1 MKSIHFT
8 LFFCSSLRSSLHNP
22 LSNACADAWFN
33 DNNIAH
39 LRCRSIFRRCVQM
52 CVDICG
58 CVIAAVSKPLLYIL
72 HWYAIFQQQRSAG
85 MPLRYNYDK
94 PEKPRISRIFGY
106 PARFFILFQTEK
118 SSREVVISQGGV
130 IVTTKIKYRLG
141 RLSARPRNQD
151 ISSEKKKCPFFVPKI
166 RCRQEEHNA

>member
-72 HWYAIFQQQRSAG
+72 HWYTIFQQQRSAG
-85 MPLRYNYDK
+85 MSQIVKANTAQVIFPQDELEMLCYIVRLIGFSHIVYKDILAFCIA
-94 PEKPRISRIFGY
+94 ISTQLPTAFLPY
-106 PARFFILFQTEK
+106 FHTQQKVAVL
-118 SSREVVISQGGV
+118 
-130 IVTTKIKYRLG
+130 
-141 RLSARPRNQD
+141 RNQW
-151 ISSEKKKCPFFVPKI
+151 
-166 RCRQEEHNA
+166 H

>member
-1 MKSIHFT
+1 MATPCGFESHHRHHPPKRLIPQHLRHQAFL
-8 LFFCSSLRSSLHNP
+8 LFSHEKHPFHPVFCSSLRSSLHNP

-94 PEKPRISRIFGY
+94 PGKPRISRVFGY
-106 PARFFILFQTEK
+106 LARFFILFQTEK
-118 SSREVVISQGGV
+118 SSREVVIS
-130 IVTTKIKYRLG
+130 
-141 RLSARPRNQD
+141 
-151 ISSEKKKCPFFVPKI
+151 
-166 RCRQEEHNA
+166 

>member
-85 MPLRYNYDK
+85 MSQIVKANTAQVIFPQDELEMLCYIVRLIGFSHIVYKDILAFCSNFHTTPDSIPAVLSYATKGRGIAEPMALSGSLTDFLYD
-94 PEKPRISRIFGY
+94 PF
-106 PARFFILFQTEK
+106 
-118 SSREVVISQGGV
+118 
-130 IVTTKIKYRLG
+130 RL
-141 RLSARPRNQD
+141 
-151 ISSEKKKCPFFVPKI
+151 
-166 RCRQEEHNA
+166 

>member
-58 CVIAAVSKPLLYIL
+58 CVIAAVSKHSCISFIGTPFFSSSEAQGMSQIVKANTAQVIFPQDELEMLCYIVRL
-72 HWYAIFQQQRSAG
+72 IGFSHIVYKDILAFCIAISTQLPTAFLPYFHTQQRS
-85 MPLRYNYDK
+85 RYCGTNGI
-94 PEKPRISRIFGY
+94 E
-106 PARFFILFQTEK
+106 
-118 SSREVVISQGGV
+118 
-130 IVTTKIKYRLG
+130 
-141 RLSARPRNQD
+141 
-151 ISSEKKKCPFFVPKI
+151 
-166 RCRQEEHNA
+166 RQLD